1 MSATSPANSG
11 WYIVNLGFNDNDALF
26 AGNKDSKYPSDYALR
41 NNLVNKITPTMRI
54 VGVYGYTR
62 LADGSLR
69 SLGLIIANGTKK

>member
-1 MSATSPANSG
+1 MSATSAANSG
-11 WYIVNLGFNDNDALF
+11 WYIVNLGFYDNNSLF
-26 AGNKDSKYPSDYALR
+26 AGNKDSKYPADYALR
-41 NNLVNKITPTMRI
+41 NNLVNTITPTMRI